1 MLLFVI
7 PYIIIIY
14 SLRKEV
20 DIMNYISVK
29 AASEKWG
36 ISERR
41 IQKLCEENRIDG
53 TEKFGRAWMI
63 PKDAEK
69 PVDGRMKTLRWALEA
84 RPLFSSR
91 WVRVLG
97 KRQRAQTLE
106 VLQVEF
112 LALALL
118 SWLRDWA
125 MIRATRKDA
134 HSAHK
139 SLHAHFADR

>member
-69 PVDGRMKTLRWALEA
+69 PVDGTYENKEQTGGESWNLMKSYNSLGLE
-84 RPLFSSR
+84 R
-91 WVRVLG
+91 
-97 KRQRAQTLE
+97 T
-106 VLQVEF
+106 
-112 LALALL
+112 
-118 SWLRDWA
+118 
-125 MIRATRKDA
+125 
-134 HSAHK
+134 
-139 SLHAHFADR
+139 